1 MLLRFVM
8 IFMISSLST
17 SVTFSKEIK
26 NYIFIKCSCANGTI
40 LETGPKHLFISL
52 YLYTSLFID
61 YRESRAGLILPL
73 PGAIHFHFSWLSVF
87 WRQTITW
94 HTTASAVVEWLP
106 HGLNVPLHPKS
117 QLFPHTVLYWSC
129 GFCGYVKGMRLLFV
143 SFAAFFLFLSRSIQF
158 EILMSVSWNFKGID
172 IWFSV
177 HCLQS
182 RESRAHFLPSSR
194 LLDLEKIA
202 VLSGVVFSFVTAA
215 LKSRWSHSTG
225 VQITQQQALKNK
237 TAGDFC
243 AV

>member
-1 MLLRFVM
+1 MFMRKWHHFGDWPKTLIYFTISLHITFYRLQRVTCRFD
-8 IFMISSLST
+8 LT
-17 SVTFSKEIK
+17 SAWSNTFSFFVAVSFLKADHHMAHDCIGRSGVASTW
-26 NYIFIKCSCANGTI
+26 FKCA
-40 LETGPKHLFISL
+40 
-52 YLYTSLFID
+52 
-61 YRESRAGLILPL
+61 
-73 PGAIHFHFSWLSVF
+73 
-87 WRQTITW
+87 
-94 HTTASAVVEWLP
+94 TAS
-106 HGLNVPLHPKS
+106 KIT
-117 QLFPHTVLYWSC
+117 TVSSHCTVYWSC